1 MTFKFRVLTTA
12 SPKQPLVRN
21 ITKPSLKPH
30 ALDLIICEKLLTMN
44 NVITKHIETLFI
56 STQKKIIFYS
66 FSPNYLS
73 LSLSLSLCGFPFSLS
88 IYRIIDQ

>member
-1 MTFKFRVLTTA
+1 MTFKFRILTTA

-30 ALDLIICEKLLTMN
+30 ALDLINCEKLLTMN

-66 FSPNYLS
+66 FSPNELS
-73 LSLSLSLCGFPFSLS
+73 LSLSLALWISLFSL
-88 IYRIIDQ
+88 YL

>member
-56 STQKKIIFYS
+56 STQKKI
-66 FSPNYLS
+66 
-73 LSLSLSLCGFPFSLS
+73 G
-88 IYRIIDQ
+88 RAHV

>member
-66 FSPNYLS
+66 LS